1 MIFAVTR
8 ELFERLKATG
18 ELENI
23 CNEIEIRARD
33 KVTLTE
39 RVRRGELVQAKN
51 ANKLPRGSRDRC
63 YMPDCNGDEVTPC
76 FRESDGTI
84 ISGI

>member
-39 RVRRGELVQAKN
+39 RSDAANLFRPKTRTSCLAVRVIVATCLIAMATK
-51 ANKLPRGSRDRC
+51 
-63 YMPDCNGDEVTPC
+63 
-76 FRESDGTI
+76 
-84 ISGI
+84 